1 MSKRIEGDEYNA
13 LVGQIIKRIEDDTQI
28 IGAPERAAVW
38 EAGWAE
44 AHRKFRAKPVADSL
58 IPAFIH
64 GDRPIRWYGDL
75 YHQDAE
81 LNELALVRS
90 MQVMVGDYLAECEHI
105 SEFGCGTGF
114 NLVALAERFPD
125 KRFMGYDF
133 AESAIALVHE
143 AWNALN
149 LEIGAMRFDML
160 NPPSPVVSTVPT
172 GCFTFGAVEQL
183 ASKFQPF
190 MEHLIACKP
199 KIVVHVEPV
208 VELYDPNNLLD
219 ALAISFH
226 KKRGYTEGLLPFL
239 MNDPRVE
246 MIQVRRSHFGSL
258 LHEGYSLLAWKP
270 K

>member
-1 MSKRIEGDEYNA
+1 MRKIEGDEYNA
-13 LVGQIIKRIEDDTQI
+13 LIGEIIKRIENDTQV
-28 IGAPERAAVW
+28 IGSPERAAVW

-44 AHRKFRAKPVADSL
+44 AHRKFMLKPTVDSL

-64 GDRPIRWYGDL
+64 HDRPIRWCGGL

-90 MQVMVGDYLAECEHI
+90 MQAMLGDYLSECDYI
-105 SEFGCGTGF
+105 AEFGCGTGF

-125 KRFMGYDF
+125 KKFYGHDF
-133 AESAIALVHE
+133 SESAVALVNE

-149 LEIGAMRFDML
+149 LSISASRFDML
-160 NPPSPVVSTVPT
+160 NPPAPFVSSVPM
-172 GCFTFGAVEQL
+172 GFFTFGAVEQL

-190 MEHLIACKP
+190 MEYLIACKP
-199 KIVVHVEPV
+199 KIVVHIEPV
-208 VELYDPNNLLD
+208 IELYDHNNLLD

-226 KKRGYTEGLLPFL
+226 KKRGYTEGLMPWL
-239 MNDPRVE
+239 MKDARVQ

-258 LHEGYSLLAWKP
+258 MHEGYSMLVWRP